1 MELTPSFHPGLP
13 SRKLTSIASVA
24 CTNSFEVS
32 AVASG
37 SPVVLPLERFFL
49 FAWLVFVCFF
59 FELVN

>member
-1 MELTPSFHPGLP
+1 MELTPGFHPGLP

-37 SPVVLPLERFFL
+37 SPVVLPLARFFCLLGWFL
-49 FAWLVFVCFF
+49 FASFLN
-59 FELVN
+59 L